1 MNKPLS
7 KCTQKLFWLYLF
19 LNFFMSLVQVS
30 LIRIYNQLNLTGGS
44 FNFWK
49 EPLAC
54 CLETTE
60 APEATALA
68 FSAFLAAL
76 AAF

>member
-1 MNKPLS
+1 MYTEVVLA
-7 KCTQKLFWLYLF
+7 LFIFKFLYVISSSF
-19 LNFFMSLVQVS
+19 

-68 FSAFLAAL
+68 FQLFWQL
-76 AAF
+76 

>member
-1 MNKPLS
+1 
-7 KCTQKLFWLYLF
+7 
-19 LNFFMSLVQVS
+19 MSLVQVS

>member
-1 MNKPLS
+1 MYTEVVLA
-7 KCTQKLFWLYLF
+7 LFIFKFLYVISSSF
-19 LNFFMSLVQVS
+19 

>member
-1 MNKPLS
+1 MYTEVVLA
-7 KCTQKLFWLYLF
+7 LFI

-68 FSAFLAAL
+68 FSAFWQL
-76 AAF
+76 